1 MSGAGPFATDPA
13 TPPGATTGTDGA
25 VSGRGTWARA
35 TVFRRRPLLWVWLR
49 SPTLVVGLVIM
60 AAVVGAAVFAPA
72 LAPYSPI
79 RQNYA
84 AAVQPPSPAHVLGTD
99 KFGRD
104 QLSRILYGTRIDL
117 TVGVLC
123 AFLPLLAGV
132 GVGAL
137 SGYYGGVIDT
147 VFMRI
152 IDIQVAFPF
161 YVLLIAIVAILGPGL
176 INMYYALIL
185 VGWVAFAR
193 LIRGEVLIAK
203 QLEYALAA
211 RAIGASDPRVIV
223 RHLLPNVI
231 GPAVVFAMSAA
242 VLNIL
247 AGASLSFLGLGVQ
260 PPTPE
265 WGAMIAESRE
275 YVMTAWWLP
284 TFPGLAITLVGVA
297 FSLIGDGLSGFLRRK
312 RN

>member
-1 MSGAGPFATDPA
+1 MARLTPA
-13 TPPGATTGTDGA
+13 TAI
-25 VSGRGTWARA
+25 RRA
-35 TVFRRRPLLWVWLR
+35 PRRMWLR
-49 SPTLVVGLVIM
+49 SPSLVVGLTVV
-60 AAVVGAAVFAPA
+60 AAVIAAAVLAPQ
-72 LAPYSPI
+72 LAPYNPV

-84 AAVQPPSPAHVLGTD
+84 AAVQPPSAAHLLGTD

-104 QLSRILYGTRIDL
+104 QLSRVLYGTRIDL
-117 TVGVLC
+117 TVGFVCTL
-123 AFLPLLAGV
+123 LPLLIGV
-132 GVGAL
+132 GVGAI
-137 SGYYGGVIDT
+137 SGYYGGMIDT
-147 VFMRI
+147 VFMRV

-193 LIRGEVLIAK
+193 LIRGDVLVAK

-211 RAIGASDPRVIV
+211 RAIGCGDVRVIV

-231 GPAVVFAMSAA
+231 GPAVVFAMSAV

-284 TFPGLAITLVGVA
+284 TFPGLAITVVGIA
-297 FSLIGDGLSGFLRRK
+297 FSLVGDGLSGFLRR
-312 RN
+312 RGP

>member
-1 MSGAGPFATDPA
+1 MTTAT
-13 TPPGATTGTDGA
+13 GDGA
-25 VSGRGTWARA
+25 VRETAHA
-35 TVFRRRPLLWVWLR
+35 PRRRPLVWMWLR
-49 SPTLVVGLVIM
+49 SPSLVAGTLII
-60 AAVVGAAVFAPA
+60 AAVVAAACFAPA
-72 LAPYSPI
+72 LAPYNPI
-79 RQNYA
+79 RQNYS
-84 AAVQPPSPAHVLGTD
+84 AAVQPPSAAHPLGTD

-117 TVGVLC
+117 SVGFLC
-123 AFLPLLAGV
+123 TALPLVIGV
-132 GVGAL
+132 AVGAA
-137 SGYYGGVIDT
+137 SGYYGGMLDT

-193 LIRGEVLIAK
+193 LIRGEILIAK

-211 RAIGASDPRVIV
+211 RAIGASDARVIV

-231 GPAVVFAMSAA
+231 GPAVVFAMSAV

-260 PPTPE
+260 PPIPE

-275 YVMTAWWLP
+275 YVETAWWLP
-284 TFPGLAITLVGVA
+284 TFPGLAITIVGIA
-297 FSLIGDGLSGFLRRK
+297 FSLVGDGLSGFLRR
-312 RN
+312 RRT